1 MLKHIM
7 QLRISR
13 VDFDYAQSDIRMLV
27 RLSGFEYRMNID

>member
-13 VDFDYAQSDIRMLV
+13 VDFDSAQSDIRMLV
-27 RLSGFEYRMNID
+27 RLSGVEVNLQQ